1 MISAIVTSIDKDRML
16 VMPTQEVDLSNI
28 VGKRIRYLDKNDK
41 AWPGVV
47 ADISDTMLV
56 IKFDSVPSGLGQ
68 GQIVD
73 ILEEGEDVNYK
84 EENS

>member
-1 MISAIVTSIDKDRML
+1 MISAIVTSIDREKML
-16 VMPTQEVDLSNI
+16 VMPTEEVDLSNI

-47 ADISDTMLV
+47 TDVSDVMLV
-56 IKFDSVPSGLGQ
+56 IKFDSAPSGLGQ

-73 ILEEGEDVNYK
+73 ILEEGEDVDYK
-84 EENS
+84 EKNS